1 MDILKS
7 SNFKNGNDERFFKTY
22 TDAIVSNIR
31 LAILDNKCTITWVN
45 DKFCNL
51 VMYEEHELIGKP
63 ISELNL
69 VCLDEGEFKTIQSQ
83 ISSARPWC
91 GEVKSRTKEGSTIW
105 VKTTI
110 IPVLDGEGKVVSHLI
125 VSSNIT
131 STKRAL
137 EEKSEVMETLTRSE
151 ARYRVL
157 VENQPD
163 LMSLCNAEGVRLF
176 VNEKYSEFVGKRPD
190 ELIGTNIR
198 ELPFGG
204 ISPALIDQIFQMTPQ
219 NKEVS
224 GVLQLENSKGEK
236 VWVSLCV
243 QGIFNA
249 EGKLF
254 EILTIGR
261 NVSNLKKAEIRLSN
275 YIADLERIA
284 FITSHKVRSPI
295 ATMLG
300 LVELLRLNAIHS
312 DQWDRVFSCF
322 DQCLNDL
329 DLCTKELGSFI
340 NQSQTL
346 RKEDI

>member
-1 MDILKS
+1 MDILKVS
-7 SNFKNGNDERFFKTY
+7 KLKNGNGERFFKTY

-51 VMYEEHELIGKP
+51 VKYEEHELIGKP

-69 VCLDEGEFKTIQSQ
+69 IGIDADGFRTIQSQ
-83 ISSARPWC
+83 ISSGQAWC
-91 GEVKSRTKEGSTIW
+91 GEIKSRTKQGSNIW
-105 VKTTI
+105 VKI
-110 IPVLDGEGKVVSHLI
+110 NILPVLEGEGNVSSYLI

-137 EEKSEVMETLTRSE
+137 EEKNEVMETLTRSE
-151 ARYRVL
+151 ARYRAL

-163 LMSLCNAEGVRLF
+163 LMSLCDAQGVRLF
-176 VNEKYSEFVGKRPD
+176 VNERYAEFVGKPPL

-198 ELPFGG
+198 ELPFRG
-204 ISPALIDQIFQMTPQ
+204 ISPAFIDKVFQMTPQ

-224 GVLQLENSKGEK
+224 GVFQLENSRGEK

-243 QGIFNA
+243 QGIFDS
-249 EGKLF
+249 EGMLF
-254 EILTIGR
+254 EILTTGR

-312 DQWDRVFSCF
+312 DQWDRVFSSF